1 MDGFERSGNFIAN
14 PGNPTNTEFMD
25 VAGGE
30 QKNSDDDEPTAT
42 VHPHVDDSPANQ
54 SITDPH
60 ILDPTNED
68 DEQQEDKKPKEGKI
82 LLIDAKIEPE
92 RQEGEEASEEGQ
104 EENRDKQDTKD
115 DNKEEVSKH

>member
-1 MDGFERSGNFIAN
+1 M
-14 PGNPTNTEFMD
+14 
-25 VAGGE
+25 
-30 QKNSDDDEPTAT
+30 
-42 VHPHVDDSPANQ
+42 HPNVDDSPANQ

-68 DEQQEDKKPKEGKI
+68 DEPQEDKKPKEGKI

-92 RQEGEEASEEGQ
+92 RQEGGEEASEEGQ

-115 DNKEEVSKH
+115 DNKEEVSVS